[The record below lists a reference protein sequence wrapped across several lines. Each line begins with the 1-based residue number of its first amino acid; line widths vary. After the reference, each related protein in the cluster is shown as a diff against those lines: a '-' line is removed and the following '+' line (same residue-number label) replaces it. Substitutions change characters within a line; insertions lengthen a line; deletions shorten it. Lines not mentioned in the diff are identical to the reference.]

1 MGYKPGVAGKAKFK
15 YSPLAKVFKR
25 GLEEEDK
32 KERLKN
38 LKTSKYSW

>member
-25 GLEEEDK
+25 GLEEDK
-32 KERLKN
+32 KERLKH
-38 LKTSKYSW
+38 LKT

>member
-1 MGYKPGVAGKAKFK
+1 MGYKPGVAGKAKFE

-25 GLEEEDK
+25 GLEEDI

-38 LKTSKYSW
+38 LKI

>member
-15 YSPLAKVFKR
+15 YSSLAKVFKR

-38 LKTSKYSW
+38 LKT